1 MRKDNAIFNLGLFLF
16 SLLVVVVIYMIFYK
30 LFNPDMTD
38 TRIFLNRWYI
48 IAPGFACGTIGVF
61 LLENCRKL

>member
-1 MRKDNAIFNLGLFLF
+1 
-16 SLLVVVVIYMIFYK
+16 MIFYK

-38 TRIFLNRWYI
+38 TRILLNRWYI
-48 IAPGFACGTIGVF
+48 IAPGFACGATGVF